1 MDVLALVTI
10 TLGVLTTTT
19 QHIQGRPVREYLGI
33 VSGEC
38 LINLYPGQGKARTT
52 MAGYKR
58 HRRALQQS
66 IDRAIQMMALRA
78 SNLGAT
84 VVVSVAMEY
93 LPVDTGSVLVIAT
106 GTAVRL

>member
-1 MDVLALVTI
+1 VVTI

-19 QHIQGRPVREYLGI
+19 HRIQGRPVREYLGI

-38 LINLYPGQGKARTT
+38 LVLMYPAGRAARAT
-52 MAGYKR
+52 MIGHRMRR
-58 HRRALQQS
+58 HTLQAS
-66 IDRAIQMMALRA
+66 RDRAIHLMALRA
-78 SNLGAT
+78 SDLGAT

-93 LPVDTGSVLVIAT
+93 LPIGSGAMLVIAT